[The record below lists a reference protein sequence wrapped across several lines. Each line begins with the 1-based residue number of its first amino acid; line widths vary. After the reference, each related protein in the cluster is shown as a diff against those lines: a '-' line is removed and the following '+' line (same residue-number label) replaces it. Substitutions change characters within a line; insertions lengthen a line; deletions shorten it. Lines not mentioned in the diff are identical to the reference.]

1 MMTPEIRESLESPGI
16 NAMSSL
22 LGTPLADGADAVAA
36 LCSGSCCAMLRS
48 MVGADRLGR
57 SRAGG
62 IRGVKI
68 ENRNPLKSMTV
79 IRLTSA

>member
-36 LCSGSCCAMLRS
+36 LCSGSCCAM
-48 MVGADRLGR
+48 VADGPGPVQE
-57 SRAGG
+57 A
-62 IRGVKI
+62 
-68 ENRNPLKSMTV
+68 
-79 IRLTSA
+79 